1 MVSVDYTFYVRNYSG
16 SLSEEEFDRIL
27 PRASAVVDSLIFG
40 RKVPDAFADRVKLA
54 ICAVVDEIDATSG
67 GVVQSA
73 TNDGY
78 SETYAVTRTSEQR
91 LKDAAALYL
100 STTGL
105 LFCGGLPR
113 C

>member
-1 MVSVDYTFYVRNYSG
+1 MVQPDYAYYALNYNG
-16 SLSEEEFDRIL
+16 GLSEEEFARIL
-27 PRASAVVDSLIFG
+27 PRATAVVNSLIFG
-40 RKVPDAFADRVKLA
+40 RKVPDAVADNVRSA
-54 ICAVVDEIDATSG
+54 ICAVVDEIDATSS
-67 GVVQSA
+67 GVVASA

-91 LKDAAALYL
+91 VKDAAALYL